1 MNVTVKDVPFKTATK
16 EIEWKTFLKNFLAY
30 TQDMQDKEAVKTA
43 QKEDTGE
50 EISLDVYRKMCNV

>member
-16 EIEWKTFLKNFLAY
+16 EIEWKTFLKSFLEYA
-30 TQDMQDKEAVKTA
+30 QDMQDKEAVKAA

-50 EISLDVYRKMCNV
+50 EMSLDVYRKVYNV